1 MITPIGNALG
11 EVQIL
16 RKDKIEKPV
25 IGVFFILVAIVGL
38 FSYKSYGIS
47 WDEAAQRL
55 NGGTSL
61 IYVAEKLA
69 PSLIPKDKLDFPK
82 LGEGG
87 PTDHGVAFDAPLVAL
102 EQLLGIRDSQSI
114 YELRHFV
121 NFFVFFL
128 GIIAVFNLIKRRFN
142 NYKFGLLGASFFVI
156 SPRFFAEGFYNNK
169 DIIFTSLLVITI
181 DFMFRYFGKGKRGTL
196 FLTGVLSGIATDVRV
211 AGIGLILAFLFG
223 ILLLSLGHKGY
234 LKEQL
239 RPTLIYLVTTI
250 STIYV
255 FFPWIW
261 SDPIA
266 RFWQALTSMSKY
278 NWDGKVLYAG
288 QQISSLDLPW
298 HYAFTWIAVTTPVLY
313 LFLSVFGIVAFLKNL
328 STIRTTKKLEFSL
341 IQDTIMLAILLAPL
355 MSIFILKPVLYD
367 GWRHLYFVYPSL
379 IFSSILGW
387 QYLLIFR
394 KAYFRKILIL
404 ITSVSLVST
413 SLWMY
418 QNRPMQNLYFNILAG
433 EDLKNRWDFDYWGL
447 GNRIALNYLIK
458 NDKRKVITIYA
469 TSFTPLFESTKM
481 LDANSRSKIQVVNNI
496 EKADYL
502 LDNYRIPRV
511 KIDGQLKENYPLY
524 KNFKVGKEVY
534 LTLYKRIGS

>member
-1 MITPIGNALG
+1 MH
-11 EVQIL
+11 
-16 RKDKIEKPV
+16 KDKIEKP
-25 IGVFFILVAIVGL
+25 IVGL
-38 FSYKSYGIS
+38 FFILLALVGLFSFKSYGIS

-69 PSLIPKDKLDFPK
+69 PSLIPLDKLDFPK

-114 YELRHFV
+114 YEFRHFI
-121 NFFVFFL
+121 NFLVFFL
-128 GIIAVFNLIKRRFN
+128 GIIGVFNLIKRRFN

-169 DIIFTSLLVITI
+169 DIVFTSILVITL
-181 DFMFRYFGKGKRGTL
+181 DFMFRYFENGRRRTL
-196 FLTGVLSGIATDVRV
+196 IFTGMLSGIATDVRV

-223 ILLLSLGHKGY
+223 IFLRSLGRKGF
-234 LKEQL
+234 LREQL
-239 RPTLIYLVTTI
+239 RPMIIYLVTSI

-261 SDPIA
+261 SDPIP

-278 NWDGKVLYAG
+278 NWSGKVLYAG
-288 QQISSLDLPW
+288 QQISALDLPW
-298 HYAFTWIAVTTPVLY
+298 HYAFTWIGVTTPVLY
-313 LFLSVFGIVAFLKNL
+313 LFLSLIGIVAFMKNL
-328 STIRTTKKLEFSL
+328 SKIRITKILEFSL
-341 IQDTIMLAILLAPL
+341 IQDTIMCAVMLAPL

-379 IFSSILGW
+379 IFLSILGW
-387 QYLLIFR
+387 QQLLLFR

-404 ITSVSLVST
+404 ITSISLVTT

-418 QNRPMQNLYFNILAG
+418 KNRPVQNLYFNVLAG

-447 GNRIALNYLIK
+447 GNRIALNYLIE
-458 NDKRKVITIYA
+458 NDRRKVVSVYTL
-469 TSFTPLFESTKM
+469 SFTPLFESTKM
-481 LDANSRSKIQVVNNI
+481 LDADSRSKIQIVNSQ

-511 KIDGQLKENYPLY
+511 VIEREIQENYVLY
-524 KNFKVGKEVY
+524 KNFKVGEEVY
-534 LTLYKRIGS
+534 LTLYKRIDH